1 MGLIL
6 AAGVDMIGSR
16 FLTFSLIISLLALPL
31 MAAAADVS
39 ENAGAIPQ
47 RSDIDDQY
55 KWKVEDIYPTI
66 EAWEKDYKLLEESY
80 PEIEKY
86 RGHLGDS
93 PETMVAALK
102 LRDSLSIIDG
112 NLYVFANLKL
122 SEDTR
127 RSEIQELCG
136 RIASLDAKFG
146 EAAAYIEPEI
156 LELDQSVIDKFL
168 AENKD
173 LDLYKFFLED
183 QMRRKAHIL
192 SAPEEELLAMAGP
205 VLGLPI
211 KIFGMIDNADH
222 KLGSMI
228 DENGNKIDLTYGRYS
243 KILKGADRELRR
255 IANDTVQASWIRY
268 INTLSANLNGLVD
281 KDLFITKARK
291 YNSTLER
298 SLDANNIPTSVYHNL
313 IDAVN
318 ANLPAIQK
326 WYSLRKKVL
335 GYDTIFTYDMS
346 VPMVPEYEKKYSFE
360 EARKI
365 VTEGLKPLGSKYV
378 ADLKMGLSSGW
389 VDAFETEG
397 KETGGYNW
405 GTYTSHPYIMMNYDS
420 TLGEVFTLAHEM
432 GHALHAYYTNRNE
445 PYIYYGHSLFTAE
458 VASTCNEA
466 ILMKYMLTNAKSKE
480 DKIMLLNYYINQI
493 EGTFITQV
501 MFAEYEL
508 MLHEHVQNGGALS
521 VDFIRESY
529 RKLLEKYWGPDV
541 VIGPNNDMG
550 AMKLYH
556 FYRTYYVYQYAT
568 SYAAAQMLSQK
579 ILEGDQK
586 ALDAYMKF
594 LTIGSSDYPMNILK
608 EAGVD
613 MSSPEPVDRT
623 LKLFSTL
630 VDEMAQL
637 MDKQ

>member
-1 MGLIL
+1 MTRY
-6 AAGVDMIGSR
+6 R
-16 FLTFSLIISLLALPL
+16 FLTISLIFALT
-31 MAAAADVS
+31 AASIMVAASDVPD
-39 ENAGAIPQ
+39 NNGAIPQ
-47 RSDIDDQY
+47 RSDIEDKY
-55 KWKVEDIYPTI
+55 KWKVEDMYATI
-66 EAWEKDYKLLEESY
+66 DAWESDYKLLEQSL
-80 PEIEKY
+80 PALEKY

-93 PETMVAALK
+93 PETMLEALR

-127 RSEIQELCG
+127 RSDIQELSG
-136 RIASLDAKFG
+136 RIATLDGKLG
-146 EAAAYIEPEI
+146 EATAYFEPEI
-156 LELDQSVIDKFL
+156 LAMDQAVIDKFL
-168 AENKD
+168 VQNKD
-173 LDLYKFFLED
+173 LNLYKFYLEN
-183 QMRRKAHIL
+183 QMRQKAHIL
-192 SAPEEELLAMAGP
+192 STQEEELMAMAGP
-205 VLGLPI
+205 VLGTPI
-211 KIFGMIDNADH
+211 KLFGMIDNADH
-222 KLGSMI
+222 KLGSI
-228 DENGNKIDLTYGRYS
+228 LDKDGNKIDLTYGRYG
-243 KILKGADRELRR
+243 KILRETDRDMRR
-255 IANDTVQASWIRY
+255 IANDTVQSSWIRY
-268 INTLSANLNGLVD
+268 VNTLAANLNFQID

-335 GYDTIFTYDMS
+335 GYDSLFTYDMV
-346 VPMVPEYEKKYSFE
+346 VPMVPEYEKKYSYE
-360 EARKI
+360 EARAI

-378 ADLKMGLSSGW
+378 ANLKMGFSSGW

-432 GHALHAYYTNRNE
+432 GHALHAYYTNRKE

-466 ILMKYMLTNAKSKE
+466 ILMKYMITNAKSNE
-480 DKIMLLNYYINQI
+480 EKIMLLNQYISQI

-501 MFAEYEL
+501 MFSEYEL
-508 MLHEHVQNGGALS
+508 MLHEHIQNGGALS
-521 VDFIRESY
+521 VDFVRETY

-541 VIGPNNDMG
+541 IIGENNDMG
-550 AMKLYH
+550 ALKLYH

-594 LTIGSSDYPMNILK
+594 LTVGSSKYPMDVLK
-608 EAGVD
+608 DAGVD
-613 MSSPEPVDRT
+613 MTSSEPVDRT
-623 LKLFSTL
+623 LKLFSKL
-630 VDEMAQL
+630 IDEMEQL
-637 MDKQ
+637 LDQM